1 MTWGSSRD
9 EVRAMGIQWRCVLRL
24 FDGGGKKNGKHIS
37 AILASGSTKCLEFSR
52 FSSGWKDL
60 ERRFFISCFLRRRT
74 QPWGVYGL
82 RKLVTRRACT
92 HDDLCMRPRS
102 DLYTH
107 THTHKSYL
115 CHRTAS
121 EGKEEVTYTLPVTPS
136 RIFATFNTQ
145 TRQSLGSFPENTEI
159 TIHLIFRVRA
169 GEAIVN

>member
-107 THTHKSYL
+107 THTNHIYATERPRK
-115 CHRTAS
+115 
-121 EGKEEVTYTLPVTPS
+121 GKRKLHTLS
-136 RIFATFNTQ
+136 
-145 TRQSLGSFPENTEI
+145 QSLPRESLRLSTHKHVKAWALFQKT
-159 TIHLIFRVRA
+159 RK
-169 GEAIVN
+169 